1 MMLEL
6 NSKPK
11 KLVIQRHTNSNNWMT
26 VAVMHKED
34 VVKKLSDALVPNNY
48 DKDTDL
54 EHVIENVI
62 CSLPLK
68 MKAWTV
74 DEVYYHLEMAQIP
87 SEDLTSV
94 EEQYN
99 VRILNE
105 HGKVILSSASHDFLI
120 EAGRSGHITVRK
132 EIETEDGG
140 KAYVMECYSNNNK
153 AYPHIREFQRFIG
166 KHGGIKRAVR
176 YPRDENDGWEQV
188 WKVHFKDGTSVT
200 VGTHHLWLL
209 NGKIVSQFANDTVNI

>member
-26 VAVMHKED
+26 VAVMYKED
-34 VVKKLSDALVPNNY
+34 VVKNLSDALVTNPY
-48 DKDTDL
+48 YKEVDL
-54 EHVIENVI
+54 ENVI
-62 CSLPLK
+62 YALPLK

-74 DEVYYHLEMAQIP
+74 NEVYYHLEMAQIP

-94 EEQYN
+94 EEEYN

-105 HGKVILSSASHDFLI
+105 YGKVILSSASHDFLI

-140 KAYVMECYSNNNK
+140 KDYVMECYSNNNK

-200 VGTHHLWLL
+200 VGTHHLYLVD
-209 NGKIVSQFANDTVNI
+209 GKIVSQFANDTVNI